1 MTNCWKFVKFVNIS
15 PRQNFV
21 PYGIMFLHIV
31 LFFYLELDSNSLS
44 SGAVVAII
52 TFAVTFIIAMA
63 IITFIITYIC
73 VKKNCKGVYNL
84 NNQPPQEKVLYEE
97 VGSPNQT
104 IVNSDVKLQ
113 LNPAYGTST
122 SYNVNMN
129 HTNPVYEICNN
140 RSMRNH

>member
-1 MTNCWKFVKFVNIS
+1 
-15 PRQNFV
+15 
-21 PYGIMFLHIV
+21 MFLHIV

-73 VKKNCKGVYNL
+73 VKKNCKGVYNP

-97 VGSPNQT
+97 VGPPNQT

-113 LNPAYGTST
+113 LNPAYGTNT

-129 HTNPVYEICNN
+129 HINPVYEICNN